1 MGTSDFSTSSASA
14 ISGAYA
20 ALGTLFQGL
29 SSGQRINSASDDA
42 AGLAVAE
49 QMRGSM
55 VDSIQ
60 ALRNLSDGTSMIQTA
75 DGAASVISDNLI
87 RMKELAAQSSGGI
100 LSIQQK
106 EIIQREFDQLAA
118 ENARIAETTEFNG
131 IKLFT
136 QGQSITLS
144 IGFGNM
150 LAIQTQAIAV
160 VSADLSNNTLSA
172 TEVVDQAI
180 NQLAAMRGGFGASM
194 NEMELANQTLEVQ
207 VENLM
212 AAESRIMDADMAQ
225 ETANLTATK
234 ILAEAAM
241 ATQAQANLSGELVA
255 TLIRK

>member
-1 MGTSDFSTSSASA
+1 MGTSDFSTSSTNA
-14 ISGAYA
+14 ISSAYA
-20 ALGTLFQGL
+20 TLSGLFQGL
-29 SSGQRINSASDDA
+29 SSGLRINSAADDA

-60 ALRNLSDGTSMIQTA
+60 ALRNLGDGASMLQTA
-75 DGAASVISDNLI
+75 DGAASVIGENLI
-87 RMKELAAQSSGGI
+87 RMKELTAQSSSGI
-100 LSIQQK
+100 LSSQQK
-106 EIIQREFDQLAA
+106 EILQREFDQLAA

-144 IGFGNM
+144 IGFGNK
-150 LAIQTQAIAV
+150 LALQTQAIAV

-194 NEMELANQTLEVQ
+194 NEMELANQTLEGQ

-212 AAESRIMDADMAQ
+212 AAQSRITDADMAQ
-225 ETANLTATK
+225 ETANLTATQ
-234 ILAEAAM
+234 ILAQAAM